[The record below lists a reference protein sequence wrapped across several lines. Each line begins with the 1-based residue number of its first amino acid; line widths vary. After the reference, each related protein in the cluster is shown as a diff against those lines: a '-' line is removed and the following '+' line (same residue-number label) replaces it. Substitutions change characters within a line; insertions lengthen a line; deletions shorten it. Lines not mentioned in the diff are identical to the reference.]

1 MDPCEA
7 PRPFGTQLRTQL
19 RDAPEWQRLIERS
32 RQRSLYV
39 HRLDPQRGKDA
50 QVLPGAELR
59 RREQAQ
65 RPMLELARQGMQRLW
80 EQVREAGYVVL
91 LTDADGVAL
100 RMLHEDSQGSAL
112 RRAGLLDGRCWQ
124 ESVEGTC
131 AVALG
136 LLERRALTVH
146 HAEHFRDAHRGLSC
160 SAAPLQADDG
170 TLLGVLDV
178 TALESPRERASQQLA
193 LQLVRAAAALIEDA
207 HFLREHAGDWVLR
220 VGPRPDLLEVDAA
233 LLAIDEAGQVLG
245 ASPRLA
251 AMLGGDAA
259 ALRASHV
266 EALFDA
272 RVDDIVGAAGRR
284 LSLTLR
290 DGGLRCFGVAQAP
303 RAATRVPPPR
313 EGTPPQGTA
322 RDPASSRVPRATDP
336 ATAQPASALQQLAGT
351 DSRMRENA
359 RRALRV
365 LDRGIAVLLQGE
377 TGTGKERFA
386 QAMHA
391 SSARRRGPFVAIN
404 CSAIPESLIESELF
418 GYRGGAFTGA
428 SAKGA
433 RGKLLE
439 ADGGTLFLDEI
450 GDMPLALQTR
460 LLRVLAER
468 QVVALGAQ
476 QPCAIDVQLVCAT
489 HRDLS
494 RLVGQGSFR
503 LDLLY
508 RINGLTLT
516 LPALR
521 ERGDRLQLIE
531 RMLRERAVRAGMP
544 EARLAPQ
551 ALQLLLAH
559 PWPGNLRELGNVLDT
574 ALALA
579 ETPWLGLDL
588 MLAALPAQPRPCT
601 ATRGDPAGADG
612 EAGPADDTDACDTAA
627 ALRAALQRRHWN
639 VSAAARDLGVCR
651 ATLYRRMSR
660 EGLVPP
666 RRG

>member
-19 RDAPEWQRLIERS
+19 QDMPEWQRLIERS

-146 HAEHFRDAHRGLSC
+146 HAEHFRAAHRALSC

-207 HFLREHAGDWVLR
+207 HFLRAHAGDWVLR
-220 VGPRPDLLEVDAA
+220 VGSRPDLLEVDAA
-233 LLAIDEAGQVLG
+233 LLAMDEAGRVLG
-245 ASPRLA
+245 ASPRLV
-251 AMLGGDAA
+251 AMLGSDAA
-259 ALRASHV
+259 TLRASTV

-272 RVDDIVGAAGRR
+272 HADDIVGAAGRC
-284 LSLTLR
+284 LALTLR
-290 DGGLRCFGVAQAP
+290 DGGRRCFGMVQAP
-303 RAATRVPPPR
+303 RAAGRASPPR
-313 EGTPPQGTA
+313 ACAPLQTTPRG
-322 RDPASSRVPRATDP
+322 PAASRVPGEAD
-336 ATAQPASALQQLAGT
+336 ASAAEPASALLRLAGT
-351 DSRMRENA
+351 DSRMREHA

-365 LDRGIAVLLQGE
+365 LDRGIPVLLQGE

-391 SSARRRGPFVAIN
+391 SSARRHGPFVAIN
-404 CSAIPESLIESELF
+404 CAAIPESLIESELF

-428 SAKGA
+428 NAKGA

-450 GDMPLALQTR
+450 GDMPLGLQTR

-468 QVVALGAQ
+468 QVLALGAPR
-476 QPCAIDVQLVCAT
+476 PCAIDVQLVCAT

-531 RMLRERAVRAGMP
+531 QMLRERAERAGMP

-559 PWPGNLRELGNVLDT
+559 SWPGNLRELGNVLDT

-579 ETPWLGLDL
+579 EAPWIGPELVR
-588 MLAALPAQPRPCT
+588 AAVPPQPST
-601 ATRGDPAGADG
+601 ATPGDAADAGA
-612 EAGPADDTDACDTAA
+612 EAVRTGYVDASEATSE
-627 ALRAALQRRHWN
+627 LRAALQRRHWN